1 MSAIGHH
8 DEGTAF
14 PVNAIAQE
22 LASELKAEGKATLR
36 TEYDLTDGSFQQI
49 AQEVYRLMED
59 DVSLSGYF
67 WMGVIYL
74 EQV

>member
-1 MSAIGHH
+1 M
-8 DEGTAF
+8 
-14 PVNAIAQE
+14 P